1 MSAKRAEEARK
12 EEEAEEG
19 KRQKEVEAEKEKERV
34 AAERLKS
41 MKQGNFG
48 GNSSVPKPPQ
58 SKTPFV
64 RKNTIGSAMSSTV
77 SSLPKSLP
85 EKTENTLLLKSNDGA
100 SSATTSSI
108 ATAST
113 SRTTSSSRKEDP
125 AIAKSKMLGDIGK
138 IGLGSLRKSKTDTTN
153 KATTENSKIAESS
166 PSGTKRIL
174 EKSHKSWGSKTP
186 LKSNITPGAKTDFI
200 KLIDEE
206 KKEDNESSP
215 PMLLNQ
221 GSELTE
227 SPTPPL
233 LTSVSSP
240 SNDFVSIDSTNHTDS
255 FETPSGWGKRLS
267 AADIKAQIEAVA
279 AEDEGDDEEESIEH
293 EAQDLNLGPNAFYS
307 PGFDQAIRN
316 SNASWDRRPSS
327 RDIMARI
334 KEAEELE
341 AKHSTLESDRK
352 RADLIRSGNCKKT
365 GTDGLTMIDED
376 QTTKTVEVRRKAKPG
391 DDDSVVSELSMTTYE
406 DNPLDGRSIPQSLF
420 LRQDSANANV
430 PFSPALTSSP
440 SLGFLG
446 SKGSYNE
453 KAQEAIRMVK
463 TGDISLPPLPVI
475 PDESSSTVKSDSN
488 SIPNPKVECKEETE
502 EEKVRRE
509 RAGKTIH

>member
-1 MSAKRAEEARK
+1 M
-12 EEEAEEG
+12 
-19 KRQKEVEAEKEKERV
+19 EAEKEKERI

-48 GNSSVPKPPQ
+48 GNSSSTPKPPQ

-64 RKNTIGSAMSSTV
+64 RKNTIGSATSSTI

-85 EKTENTLLLKSNDGA
+85 ENTSLAVKCNDGA
-100 SSATTSSI
+100 SSVATSSI

-113 SRTTSSSRKEDP
+113 TRTTSSSKKEDP
-125 AIAKSKMLGDIGK
+125 SIAKGKMLGDIGK
-138 IGLGSLRKSKTDTTN
+138 IGSGSLRKTKADTTN
-153 KATTENSKIAESS
+153 KPSTKMSKIDESS
-166 PSGTKRIL
+166 PSETKKIL
-174 EKSHKSWGSKTP
+174 GVNNKSFGSRTP
-186 LKSNITPGAKTDFI
+186 LKSNSTSGAKTDFN

-206 KKEDNESSP
+206 KKEENESSP
-215 PMLLNQ
+215 PVLSQ
-221 GSELTE
+221 GSESTE

-240 SNDFVSIDSTNHTDS
+240 SNDFVSIDSSNHTDS
-255 FETPSGWGKRLS
+255 FGTPSGWGKRLS
-267 AADIKAQIEAVA
+267 AADIKAQIERVA
-279 AEDEGDDEEESIEH
+279 AEDEEDEDDESIEH
-293 EAQDLNLGPNAFYS
+293 EVQDLNLGPNAFYS

-341 AKHSTLESDRK
+341 AKHSLLESDQK
-352 RADLIRSGNCKKT
+352 RAELIRSGHARKN

-376 QTTKTVEVRRKAKPG
+376 QTAKTVEVRRKAKPG
-391 DDDSVVSELSMTTYE
+391 EDDSVVSELSMTTYE

-420 LRQDSANANV
+420 LRQDSASAKA

-453 KAQEAIRMVK
+453 KAQEAIRMAEK
-463 TGDISLPPLPVI
+463 GDISLPPLPVI

-488 SIPNPKVECKEETE
+488 SIPNPKVDCKEETE